1 LPDYL
6 GGYQA
11 APEVDKK
18 SYKKYDQPSGMSLNL
33 YVLFQYVLCIT
44 GTALFLFNTAK
55 FTLPEKAFI
64 AVLIAIV
71 VVNCG
76 VMFENKAWVKVS
88 EWLRIILYPA
98 LLAIN
103 C

>member
-1 LPDYL
+1 
-6 GGYQA
+6 
-11 APEVDKK
+11 
-18 SYKKYDQPSGMSLNL
+18 
-33 YVLFQYVLCIT
+33 
-44 GTALFLFNTAK
+44 
-55 FTLPEKAFI
+55 LPEKAFI

-98 LLAIN
+98 LLAVIVN
-103 C
+103 LYELSFWLYILAGAYFIISAIWFASISKQQQHVQITS